1 MWVCMSLRIFIR
13 SLGVGVYVSIC
24 LQYMSTEFQSLHGC
38 VYTFTCVWVY
48 IYVYTNRV
56 YMCVCMYSRT
66 CTQSLRGG
74 GFIDVYVHRVCM
86 WVCIYSSTYTQSLH
100 VCVYGFTY
108 IHTKVVCVRVYIYVY
123 HTESTC
129 GGCVFLRI

>member
-1 MWVCMSLRIFIR
+1 M
-13 SLGVGVYVSIC
+13 GVYVFTYIHTEFRC
-24 LQYMSTEFQSLHGC
+24 GCIREYMSTVYVYRVSEFTWVC
-38 VYTFTCVWVY
+38 VY
-48 IYVYTNRV
+48 IYVCLGIYLRIYTQS

-74 GFIDVYVHRVCM
+74 GFIDVDVHRVCM
-86 WVCIYSSTYTQSLH
+86 WVCIYLSTYTQSLH